1 MKVTGTRVQMLQG
14 ITSAFSRPS
23 ALSSFWWAVGIVR
36 GRVIVARKRNLEV
49 DHRAVRDVPLLVEQ
63 STPRDSNYQT
73 SFGRGDIGLRKVTA
87 MKYLRSF
94 PADAVPFAV
103 YTHTIAKIANAAPS
117 RCQSMGV
124 QGDLTVPSL
133 CTRSVKGVKVDFDL
147 ELVRTEN

>member
-1 MKVTGTRVQMLQG
+1 MPLV
-14 ITSAFSRPS
+14 IRPP
-23 ALSSFWWAVGIVR
+23 APVR
-36 GRVIVARKRNLEV
+36 PHFLPSGGRQVAYGRVIVARKRNLEV
-49 DHRAVRDVPLLVEQ
+49 DHRAVRDLPLLVEQ